1 MKIQTL
7 AAVLLS
13 TFAISTAYAAD
24 EAMPAGD
31 NMTQSATTAA
41 PADKA
46 ADTSATAKKHT
57 KKHKKHKKHHH
68 KKTASEAAPAEATTA
83 EPATK

>member
-1 MKIQTL
+1 MKIKVL

-31 NMTQSATTAA
+31 MTQSATTQAA
-41 PADKA
+41 SATDKA
-46 ADTSATAKKHT
+46 TDASATAKKHT
-57 KKHKKHKKHHH
+57 KKHK
-68 KKTASEAAPAEATTA
+68 PQ
-83 EPATK
+83 